1 MKVLL
6 VDQDADIQ
14 GEIVG
19 VAACI
24 DLPDAGAIE
33 CSAAKI
39 LVALFDDRDRLLE
52 EIASANSRAN
62 GLAQQIEA
70 MRELI
75 ASMEKEREDIKSL
88 RDCAEATT

>member
-6 VDQDADIQ
+6 VDQDADLR

-39 LVALFDDRDRLLE
+39 LVALFDDRDRLLDG
-52 EIASANSRAN
+52 IASETRRAN
-62 GLAQQIEA
+62 NLVGSLEQAHA
-70 MRELI
+70 LI
-75 ASMEKEREDIKSL
+75 ALLEEKTRPKV
-88 RDCAEATT
+88 

>member
-6 VDQDADIQ
+6 VDQDADLQ

-52 EIASANSRAN
+52 ERASETRRAN
-62 GLAQQIEA
+62 NLVGGLEQAHA
-70 MRELI
+70 LI
-75 ASMEKEREDIKSL
+75 ALLEEKMRPK
-88 RDCAEATT
+88 A